1 MKGILLAGGKSTRL
15 YPMTKVVNKHLLP
28 IYDKPMI
35 YYPLSMLMLAGIKDI
50 LIISTPETIP
60 LFKALLDTGTQ
71 WGVKFS
77 YLNQP
82 KPKGIADA
90 FIVGREFIG
99 DSSVFLVLGDN
110 IIYGSGLTGQLRKAT
125 TLDEGALVFAYKVRD
140 PQRYGVVEFDK
151 DGNVMSIEEKPEQ
164 PHSDYAVP
172 GIYFYDNW
180 VVRIAEKLKPSDR
193 GELEITDVNNVYI
206 EWGRLKV
213 EVLGRGIAWLDA
225 GTPTALL
232 QASNFV
238 QAIEER
244 QGIIIADL
252 DEIAQWNKN
261 NALQT

>member
-1 MKGILLAGGKSTRL
+1 M
-15 YPMTKVVNKHLLP
+15 
-28 IYDKPMI
+28 
-35 YYPLSMLMLAGIKDI
+35 
-50 LIISTPETIP
+50 
-60 LFKALLDTGTQ
+60 
-71 WGVKFS
+71 
-77 YLNQP
+77 
-82 KPKGIADA
+82 
-90 FIVGREFIG
+90 
-99 DSSVFLVLGDN
+99 
-110 IIYGSGLTGQLRKAT
+110 
-125 TLDEGALVFAYKVRD
+125 RD
-140 PQRYGVVEFDK
+140 PQRYGVVEFD
-151 DGNVMSIEEKPEQ
+151 DGGKVISIEEKPEQ
-164 PHSDYAVP
+164 PRSDYAVP

-193 GELEITDVNNVYI
+193 GELEITDVNNTYI

-244 QGIIIADL
+244 QGIVIADL